1 MRHYYIII
9 LILVNLPLYSQVG
22 VGTEDPQ
29 ATLDLNGNMKIR
41 TVDEASTLNDS
52 LKFLVRDISSTGD
65 YEVKEVS
72 GDNLFN
78 SASIFSAQNDGDWN
92 LLSATILS
100 SWRAIDLTSADTRI
114 GNSSLLNNG
123 VYTAPQSG
131 IYKIHFEVQMES
143 GISLSVFG
151 GKSLALIKNG
161 TNVWER
167 KYFDAVKASLLGVGI
182 TTIPVTCTS
191 LHTLI
196 ELEKDDTVTF
206 AMSSDLLDTSVL
218 GDAKVSLQIYKIG
231 QIQSD

>member
-1 MRHYYIII
+1 MKFYIVMRHYYIII

-41 TVDEASTLNDS
+41 TVDEASTFNDS

-100 SWRAIDLTSADTRI
+100 SW
-114 GNSSLLNNG
+114 
-123 VYTAPQSG
+123 
-131 IYKIHFEVQMES
+131 
-143 GISLSVFG
+143 
-151 GKSLALIKNG
+151 
-161 TNVWER
+161 
-167 KYFDAVKASLLGVGI
+167 
-182 TTIPVTCTS
+182 
-191 LHTLI
+191 
-196 ELEKDDTVTF
+196 
-206 AMSSDLLDTSVL
+206 
-218 GDAKVSLQIYKIG
+218 
-231 QIQSD
+231 

>member
-1 MRHYYIII
+1 MRYYYIII

-72 GDNLFN
+72 GENFFN

-92 LLSATILS
+92 LLSATVLS
-100 SWRAIDLTSADTRI
+100 SWRAIDLTGADTRI
-114 GNSSLLNNG
+114 GDSSLLNNG

-161 TNVWER
+161 SSIWER
-167 KYFDAVKASLLGVGI
+167 KYFDAVRASVLV
-182 TTIPVTCTS
+182 TTIAAIPVTSTS

-206 AMSSDLLDTSVL
+206 AMSSGLLDASVL

>member
-9 LILVNLPLYSQVG
+9 LILVNLPLSAQVG

-41 TVDEASTLNDS
+41 TVDEASTFNDS

-72 GDNLFN
+72 GDNLFT

-114 GNSSLLNNG
+114 GDSSLLDNG

-131 IYKIHFEVQMES
+131 IYRIHFEVQMES
-143 GISLSVFG
+143 GISLSAFG

-161 TNVWER
+161 TSIWER
-167 KYFDAVKASLLGVGI
+167 KYFDAVRASISGLGI
-182 TTIPVTCTS
+182 TTIPITS
-191 LHTLI
+191 TNLDTLI
-196 ELEKDDTVTF
+196 ELNKNDTVTF
-206 AMSSDLLDTSVL
+206 AMSSGLLNLSVL
-218 GDAKVSLQIYKIG
+218 GDAKVSLHVYKIG
-231 QIQSD
+231 QLEGD

>member
-1 MRHYYIII
+1 MRYYYIII

-41 TVDEASTLNDS
+41 TVDEASTINDS

-72 GDNLFN
+72 GNNLFN
-78 SASIFSAQNDGDWN
+78 SAPIFSAQNDGNWN
-92 LLSATILS
+92 LLSATLLS

-114 GNSSLLNNG
+114 GDSSLLNNG

-131 IYKIHFEVQMES
+131 IYRINFEVQMES
-143 GISLSVFG
+143 GISLSAFG

-161 TNVWER
+161 TSIWER
-167 KYFDAVKASLLGVGI
+167 KYFDAVRASISGLGI
-182 TTIPVTCTS
+182 TTIPITS
-191 LHTLI
+191 TNLDTLI
-196 ELEKDDTVTF
+196 ELNKNDTVTF
-206 AMSSDLLDTSVL
+206 AMSSGLLNLSVL
-218 GDAKVSLQIYKIG
+218 GDAKVSLQVYKIG
-231 QIQSD
+231 QLEGD